1 MWIAML
7 PLGRDRAVSSGS
19 QVAFHV
25 AWKGMSRMGV
35 SSSSGC
41 MRARCSGVKP
51 LSTCWQRC
59 LAERWSVLSC
69 LTWYIVLCRSVL
81 WSVIS
86 VMCSGA
92 GFDAS
97 GVGGVSG
104 ICVEGC
110 LFGLTFAVFIRL
122 AYEFGLCEGRLSGV
136 INFIQEVCMVVSRG
150 VVSLGSFLCSVVDGR
165 SRVALRVSRDVRR
178 AVLGPV
184 LSPFGSLAM
193 STFVGEMCNV

>member
-1 MWIAML
+1 
-7 PLGRDRAVSSGS
+7 
-19 QVAFHV
+19 
-25 AWKGMSRMGV
+25 MSKMGV

-41 MRARCSGVKP
+41 MRARYYGVKP
-51 LSTCWQRC
+51 LSACWQRC
-59 LAERWSVLSC
+59 LAERWSVLRC
-69 LTWYIVLCRSVL
+69 LTWYIVLYRSVL
-81 WSVIS
+81 WSVIF

-97 GVGGVSG
+97 GVGRVSG
-104 ICVEGC
+104 MLVAGR

-122 AYEFGLCEGRLSGV
+122 ACEFSLCEGRLSAV
-136 INFIQEVCMVVSRG
+136 MNVIQEVCIVALMG
-150 VVSLGSFLCSVVDGR
+150 VVSLGSFMCSVVVGR
-165 SRVALRVSRDVRR
+165 SNVALRVSREVRR